1 MALISSPALKRW
13 AIFKPVIALRDSLE
27 SNFIEEV
34 RSLFSKEG
42 LLSRAKN
49 FEYRPEQQ
57 EMAVAVARALEE
69 ERHLVVEAGT
79 GVGKSIA
86 YLAPSILY
94 AIQEKKKAIVSTHTI
109 NLQEQLLH
117 KDIPI
122 LRKVLPI
129 EFEAALMKG
138 RQNYLCPRRLE
149 RALQQA
155 SELFTTSETAELARI
170 ADWARTTKDGS
181 LSDLAIEPD
190 PKVWTQVCS
199 EAHICTGKT
208 CGQGSNCFF
217 QQARKRLLA
226 ADIIV
231 INHTL
236 LFMLLGSPAEQ
247 LERESGY
254 LFPND
259 FIIFDEAHTLEQ
271 TASRQIGIGVS
282 QYGLRATVQRLYSAR
297 TRKGL
302 FTVTRD
308 AAGVTLA
315 AALVD
320 EIDAFFR
327 GIDER
332 CDFRKGREVRIR
344 VVDFVPDTISGR
356 LVALQARVA
365 EVVKRTED
373 EFLKAELQELGRRIH
388 DARVGIVTFLE
399 QGAEGYVYWVER
411 TGKTAQFLTLNAAPI
426 DIAPVL
432 QRMIFRD
439 DCSCIM
445 TSATLAVGRPDLAYF
460 RERIGAGEVEPLQL
474 GSPFDFSAQMK
485 LFVVRK
491 MPDPRDAGY
500 AKALAHWVAHFVTET
515 EGRAFVLFT
524 SYRMMQQL
532 SDEMQPFFKENK
544 MNLLVQGQGA
554 PRGKLL
560 EQFKATPRS
569 ILFGTDSFWM
579 GVDVPGDALSN
590 VIITRLPFAVPDHPL
605 IEAKLELVEAR
616 GGDAFTE
623 YSLPEAILKL
633 RQGVGRL
640 IRTKSD
646 KGIVVILDNRI
657 VTRPYG
663 RAFLQ
668 ALPECPVKVI

>member
-1 MALISSPALKRW
+1 MIALKE
-13 AIFKPVIALRDSLE
+13 SLG
-27 SNFIEEV
+27 SGFVEEV
-34 RSLFSKEG
+34 QTIFSANG
-42 LLSRAKN
+42 LLAKAKN

-57 EMAVAVARALEE
+57 MMATAVARALEE

-86 YLAPSILY
+86 YLVPAILY
-94 AIQEKKKAIVSTHTI
+94 AIAEKKKAVVSTQTI
-109 NLQEQLLH
+109 NLQEQLLD

-122 LRKVLPI
+122 LKKILPV

-155 SELFTTSETAELARI
+155 SELFTTSEAAELERI
-170 ADWARTTKDGS
+170 AEWAGRTRDGS
-181 LSDLAIEPD
+181 LSDLPLEPD

-199 EAHICTGKT
+199 EAHICTTKT
-208 CGQGSNCFF
+208 CGQTSNCFF

-226 ADIIV
+226 ADVIV
-231 INHTL
+231 VNHTL
-236 LFMLLGSPAEQ
+236 LFMLLGAPEEQ
-247 LERESGY
+247 EERESGY

-259 FIIFDEAHTLEQ
+259 FIIFDEAHTIEQ
-271 TASRQIGIGVS
+271 VASRQIGISIS
-282 QYGLRATVQRLYSAR
+282 QYGLRATIQRLYNAR

-315 AALVD
+315 AELADEVD
-320 EIDAFFR
+320 VFFNII
-327 GIDER
+327 GER
-332 CDFRKGREVRIR
+332 ANFQKGREVRVR
-344 VVDFVPDTISGR
+344 RPDFAPDTISAR
-356 LVALQARVA
+356 LAGLQVRIM

-373 EFLKAELQELGRRIH
+373 EFLKAELQELGRRIR
-388 DARVGIVTFLE
+388 DARSGIMIFLE
-399 QGAEGYVYWVER
+399 QSAEGHVYWIER
-411 TGKTAQFLTLNAAPI
+411 TGKAAQFFSLNAAPI

-432 QRMIFRD
+432 RRMIFRD
-439 DCSCIM
+439 GCCCIM
-445 TSATLAVGRPDLAYF
+445 TSATLAVGQRDLAYF
-460 RERIGAGEVEPLQL
+460 RRRVGAMEADPLQL
-474 GSPFDFSAQMK
+474 GSPFDFTAQMK
-485 LFVVRK
+485 LFVVQK
-491 MPDPRDAGY
+491 MPDPRADGY
-500 AKALAHWVAHFVTET
+500 TAALAHWVAHFVEET
-515 EGRAFVLFT
+515 DGRAFVLFT
-524 SYRMMQQL
+524 SYRGMQQL
-532 SDEMQPFFKENK
+532 AQEMEPFFDQNG

-560 EQFKATPRS
+560 EQFKNTARS
-569 ILFGTDSFWM
+569 VLFGTDSFWM

-605 IEAKLELVEAR
+605 VEAKLELIQER

-646 KGIVVILDNRI
+646 QGIVVILDNRI
-657 VTRPYG
+657 VTKAYG
-663 RAFLQ
+663 RAFLK
-668 ALPECPVKVI
+668 ALPTCPVKII